1 MFKYSKN
8 NVKQLN
14 ISRHKMKH
22 MISAG
27 NVQISL
33 VRETNH
39 RKIHTLPTEHGS
51 SWIFVDAHLIKISNS
66 PALQYKEPRTSII
79 LDIAKRLL
87 FSLNIMNIGVACH
100 IPTGFG
106 KMDG

>member
-1 MFKYSKN
+1 
-8 NVKQLN
+8 
-14 ISRHKMKH
+14 

-39 RKIHTLPTEHGS
+39 RKLHTLPTEHGQ
-51 SWIFVDAHLIKISNS
+51 IFVDAQLIKISNS
-66 PALQYKEPRTSII
+66 PVLQYKELRTSII

-87 FSLNIMNIGVACH
+87 FPLNIMNSGVLLV
-100 IPTGFG
+100 ISQLDTG